1 MKKLFENWRKYTN
14 EQAMEP
20 GSFPVDGAGQSGIPT
35 KNQKMP
41 APDPEPEPEPE
52 PVEVRIKHRI
62 AMYWSLLATGA
73 WDVYAGQK
81 ASIDIHGGNT
91 DITRE
96 IKDTITAMR
105 EDLDKVK
112 PGWKNTK
119 YSKNWEKI
127 YNEAV
132 RQYKAPTNISPL
144 GQELSAFEHFIDQG
158 MPSENR
164 NFKVLA
170 AYVNAILPNILS
182 VKMSLEKAKQKTKK
196 YLSPFPASSEPM
208 MASPGQRMGADND
221 NER

>member
-35 KNQKMP
+35 KNQKM
-41 APDPEPEPEPE
+41 AAAGPEPEPESE
-52 PVEVRIKHRI
+52 PVEVRIKHKI

-73 WDVYAGQK
+73 WDIYGGKK
-81 ASIDIHGGNT
+81 ASIDIHGGST
-91 DITRE
+91 DISRE
-96 IKDTITAMR
+96 IKDTITAMYA
-105 EDLDKVK
+105 DLDMVK

-132 RQYKAPTNISPL
+132 RQYEAPTNTRPD
-144 GQELSAFEHFIDQG
+144 GQTLTAFEHFIDQG

-170 AYVNAILPNILS
+170 AYVNATLPNILS
-182 VKMSLEKAKQKTKK
+182 IKMSSEKAKQKTKN
-196 YLSPFPASSEPM
+196 YLSPFPASNEPM
-208 MASPGQRMGADND
+208 VASPGQRMGADN
-221 NER
+221 ER